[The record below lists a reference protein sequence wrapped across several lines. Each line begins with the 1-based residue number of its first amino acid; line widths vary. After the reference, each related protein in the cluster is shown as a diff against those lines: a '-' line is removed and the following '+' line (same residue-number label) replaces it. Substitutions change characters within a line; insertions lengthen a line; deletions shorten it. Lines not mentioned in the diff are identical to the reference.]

1 MEKILILGVG
11 SFAGS
16 SFVDFL
22 LKKKFKITG
31 INRTLKKNEYFL
43 PFKKSANKKNLILH
57 QININKKKDLEKL
70 LNIIKKNKFSYI
82 VDFLGQGMV
91 SQSWKKP
98 QDWIETNILNK
109 IKIIDF
115 IIKNKIHIKR
125 YIKISTP
132 EVYGNNKNNL
142 KENNNFNPST
152 PYALTHSTIDTF
164 LRIYFRE
171 YKFPYVIGRFS
182 NFYGDH
188 QQLYRIIPKTIL
200 CILKKQR
207 LKLQGDGLSKRNFLY
222 KTDFCKGIYC
232 LLKKSKINNT
242 YHFSGNELITI
253 KELVLKIC
261 KILNYDYKKLI
272 LHTKERK
279 SLDKIYKL
287 NNMKAKRDLGWKI
300 DTPLEIGLKNT
311 ISYLYKNY
319 SLIKNEYSWYI
330 HKN

>member
-1 MEKILILGVG
+1 MKKILILGVG

-22 LKKKFKITG
+22 LKKNFKIIG

-43 PFKKSANKKNLILH
+43 PFKKNIKKKNLILH

-70 LNIIKKNKFSYI
+70 LNIIKKNKFSYV

-91 SQSWKKP
+91 SQSWNKP

-115 IIKNKIHIKR
+115 IIKNKIHIKK
-125 YIKISTP
+125 YIRISTP

-142 KENNNFNPST
+142 KENTNYNPST

-164 LRIYFRE
+164 LRIYFKQF
-171 YKFPYVIGRFS
+171 KFPYVIGRFS

-200 CILKKQR
+200 CILKKQK

-222 KTDFCKGIYC
+222 RTDFCKGIQC
-232 LLKKSKINNT
+232 LFKKSKINNT
-242 YHFSGNELITI
+242 YHFSGDELISI

-261 KILNYDYKKLI
+261 K
-272 LHTKERK
+272 RK
-279 SLDKIYKL
+279 CFMNK
-287 NNMKAKRDLGWKI
+287 
-300 DTPLEIGLKNT
+300 
-311 ISYLYKNY
+311 
-319 SLIKNEYSWYI
+319 
-330 HKN
+330 

>member
-1 MEKILILGVG
+1 M
-11 SFAGS
+11 
-16 SFVDFL
+16 
-22 LKKKFKITG
+22 
-31 INRTLKKNEYFL
+31 
-43 PFKKSANKKNLILH
+43 H

-70 LNIIKKNKFSYI
+70 LNIIKKNKFSYV

-91 SQSWKKP
+91 SQSWNKP

-115 IIKNKIHIKR
+115 IIKNKIHIKK
-125 YIKISTP
+125 YIRISTP

-142 KENNNFNPST
+142 KENTNYNPST

-164 LRIYFRE
+164 LRIYFKQF
-171 YKFPYVIGRFS
+171 KFPYVIGRFS

-200 CILKKQR
+200 CILKKQK

-222 KTDFCKGIYC
+222 RTDFCKGIYC

-242 YHFSGNELITI
+242 YHFSGDELISI

-261 KILNYDYKKLI
+261 KILNYDSKKLI

-279 SLDKIYKL
+279 SLDKIYKM
-287 NNMKAKRDLGWKI
+287 NNLKAKRDLGWSANFS
-300 DTPLEIGLKNT
+300 LEIGLKET
-311 ISYLYKNY
+311 IDYIKKNY
-319 SLIKNEYSWYI
+319 NKLTKEKTIYF